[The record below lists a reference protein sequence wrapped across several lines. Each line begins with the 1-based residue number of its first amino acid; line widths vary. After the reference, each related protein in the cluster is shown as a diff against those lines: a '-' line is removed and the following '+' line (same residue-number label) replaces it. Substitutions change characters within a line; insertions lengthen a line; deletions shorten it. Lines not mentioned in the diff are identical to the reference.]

1 MMKILVACLFVLMTQ
16 SYAEEIKYTVDLSW
30 RLKARNFLTIA
41 KQHSRPYFRDRDVQ
55 YRLSK
60 WLAAP
65 VNRPYVAQCQQH
77 LGNYFHSRNVLG
89 ALCWAKRQGH
99 DLEIKWLLTNY
110 YLDLALSLLEI
121 SQDPRYDEKF
131 QTIASTFLSYFSDYD
146 HQLAKLTT
154 CFKRQ
159 QLIDISSC
167 LRQDF
172 TLVKRPK
179 EHVYLRLTNDSSY
192 YHSDRIPYFSINTA
206 QTFPFHA
213 GHAMSETGWIAGN
226 STRYLTT
233 ARTDNVLG
241 EQLNNTSNL
250 VADNYP
256 FAKGERGSLSKMYR
270 ALRNKG
276 FIDGAFMEEGFKQI
290 VSDDPQRRDPVWNQD
305 RGVYYQVRKL
315 IDSAKETI
323 FIDMF
328 AFGGVVGVSL
338 AKHLLSRLQTNNN
351 LKVFILRDTVNHFGG
366 IAEQMPIYN
375 FLLAYSYLFP
385 ERLIVSESYIYGHT
399 SGLPAFLKTVID
411 DRFIKFSGIQG
422 MLDLA
427 VQAVSDHSKLM
438 VIDGKSAEP
447 KAIIS
452 SKNWSDRA
460 GVIFFDDAV
469 LIEGPAAAVV
479 QDDFYHDMRLGLR
492 EVMAKKFL
500 AGAIVGQPSYLD
512 KLYQGQQ
519 KHQTID
525 YKISE
530 ILKDFDLLERDVK
543 LIPQR
548 TTPIAYPVDKSKTV
562 AIRTGYN
569 SVDSSTTNIIDQN
582 IQAILHARNNIYIN
596 EQFCFDVKVV
606 TALLNVKS
614 KRPNLDIRLILDH
627 ALETEPDG
635 IPNLLYL
642 DLLLNAGIDVRWNKT
657 QWIGNIP
664 QKNHSKTL
672 SVDGKYV
679 IVGSANKDAMTM
691 FGSFRDQQVEVFD
704 PLTVAQHDKVFLE
717 WWKNVDPEKDFPAS
731 RKPFEKTN
739 NYDSEYV
746 MPYNIVVPAHFIDLE
761 GNRLSPKNFLRLIR
775 GIVKILY
782 DYLVI

>member
-1 MMKILVACLFVLMTQ
+1 MKILIIYLFVLTTY
-16 SYAEEIKYTVDLSW
+16 SYGEDEKTTIDLSW
-30 RLKARNFLTIA
+30 RLKARNLLTIA
-41 KQHSRPYFRDRDVQ
+41 KQHSRPYFRDRNVQ

-65 VNRPYVAQCQQH
+65 VNRPYLVQCQQH

-89 ALCWAKRQGH
+89 ALCWAKRQH
-99 DLEIKWLLTNY
+99 LDLEVKWLLTHY

-121 SQDPRYDEKF
+121 SQDPRYHDKF
-131 QTIASTFLSYFSDYD
+131 QTIATTFLGYFSDYD
-146 HQLAKLTT
+146 HQLAKLTS
-154 CFKRQ
+154 CFQRQ
-159 QLIDISSC
+159 QFIDISDC

-172 TLVKRPK
+172 TLVNRPK
-179 EHVYLRLTNDSSY
+179 EHIYLQLTNDNSY
-192 YHSDRIPYFSINTA
+192 YHNDLIPYFSINTA

-213 GHAMSETGWIAGN
+213 GHTMSETGWIKGN
-226 STRYLTT
+226 RTRYLTT
-233 ARTDNVLG
+233 TRTDNVLG

-256 FAKGERGSLSKMYR
+256 FAEGERGSLAKMYR
-270 ALRNKG
+270 ALRTKG
-276 FIDGAFMEEGFKQI
+276 FIDGAFTEDGFKKI
-290 VSDDPQRRDPVWNQD
+290 VSDDPQQRDPVWNQN
-305 RGVYYQVRKL
+305 RGVYHQVRRL

-328 AFGGVVGVSL
+328 ALGGVIGVSL
-338 AKHLLSRLQTNNN
+338 AKHLLSRLQDNKN

-366 IAEQMPIYN
+366 IAEQMPVYN

-385 ERLIVSESYIYGHT
+385 KRLIVSESYIYGHT
-399 SGLPAFLKTVID
+399 SGLPAFLKSVID
-411 DRFIKFSGIQG
+411 DRFVKLSGIQG

-438 VIDGKSAEP
+438 VIDGKTTEP

-492 EVMAKKFL
+492 EVMAKKFI
-500 AGAIVGQPSYLD
+500 AGKIFRQPSYLD
-512 KLYQGQQ
+512 RLYQGQQ
-519 KHQTID
+519 KHQTVD

-543 LIPQR
+543 LVPQR
-548 TTPIAYPVDKSKTV
+548 TTPITYTVDKSRTV

-606 TALLNVKS
+606 TALLNVKN
-614 KRPNLDIRLILDH
+614 KRPKLDIRLILDH

-635 IPNLLYL
+635 IPNILYL
-642 DLLLNAGIDVRWNKT
+642 DLLLNAGIDVRWKKT

-717 WWKNVDPEKDFPAS
+717 WWDNVDPEKNFPAS

-739 NYDSEYV
+739 SYDSEYV
-746 MPYNIVVPAHFIDLE
+746 MPYNIVVPEHFVDLK
-761 GNRLSPKNFLRLIR
+761 GDRLSPKSFLRMIR

>member
-1 MMKILVACLFVLMTQ
+1 MKILIVCLLVLTAP
-16 SYAEEIKYTVDLSW
+16 SYAEDTKTIVDLSW
-30 RLKARNFLTIA
+30 RLKARNLLTIA

-55 YRLSK
+55 YRLTK

-65 VNRPYVAQCQQH
+65 VNRPYVAQCQRH

-89 ALCWAKRQGH
+89 ALCWAKRQGQ
-99 DLEIKWLLTNY
+99 DSEIRWLLTHY

-121 SQDPRYDEKF
+121 SVNPRYDEKF
-131 QTIASTFLSYFSDYD
+131 QTIATTFLGYFADYD
-146 HQLAKLTT
+146 HQLAKLTA

-159 QLIDISSC
+159 QLIDVNSC

-179 EHVYLRLTNDSSY
+179 GHIYLRLTNDSSY
-192 YHSDRIPYFSINTA
+192 YHSDLIPYFSINTA

-226 STRYLTT
+226 RTRYLTT
-233 ARTDNVLG
+233 TRTDNILG

-256 FAKGERGSLSKMYR
+256 FTKGERGSLPRLYR

-276 FIDGAFMEEGFKQI
+276 HLDGAFTEDGFKQI
-290 VSDDPQRRDPVWNQD
+290 VSDDPQQRDPVWNQD

-338 AKHLLSRLQTNNN
+338 AKHLLSRLQANDN

-366 IAEQMPIYN
+366 IAEQMPVYN

-399 SGLPAFLKTVID
+399 SGLPAFLKSVID
-411 DRFIKFSGIQG
+411 DRLVKFSGIQG

-438 VIDGKSAEP
+438 VIDGKSVEP

-500 AGAIVGQPSYLD
+500 AGAIFGQPSYLD
-512 KLYQGQQ
+512 RLYQGQQ

-530 ILKDFDLLERDVK
+530 ILKDFDLLERDDK
-543 LIPQR
+543 LVPQR
-548 TTPIAYPVDKSKTV
+548 TTPIVYPVNKSKTV

-582 IQAILHARNNIYIN
+582 IQAILQARKNIYIN

-614 KRPNLDIRLILDH
+614 KRPKLDIRLILDH

-635 IPNLLYL
+635 IPNILYI
-642 DLLLNAGIDVRWNKT
+642 DLLLNAGIDVRWKKT

-704 PLTVAQHDKVFLE
+704 PLTVAQHDKVFLD
-717 WWKNVDPEKDFPAS
+717 WWNNVDPEKNFPAS

-739 NYDSEYV
+739 SYDSEYV
-746 MPYNIVVPAHFIDLE
+746 MPYNIVVPAHFVDLE
-761 GNRLSPKNFLRLIR
+761 GNRLSPKSFLRLIR

>member
-1 MMKILVACLFVLMTQ
+1 MKILIIYLLVLTTH
-16 SYAEEIKYTVDLSW
+16 SYGEDEKTTVDLSW
-30 RLKARNFLTIA
+30 RLKARNLLTIA

-55 YRLSK
+55 YRLNK

-65 VNRPYVAQCQQH
+65 VNRLYVAQCQQH

-89 ALCWAKRQGH
+89 ALCWAKRQRL
-99 DLEIKWLLTNY
+99 DFEVKWLLTHY

-121 SQDPRYDEKF
+121 SQDPRYHEKF
-131 QTIASTFLSYFSDYD
+131 QTIATTFLSYFSDYD
-146 HQLAKLTT
+146 YQLAKLTT
-154 CFKRQ
+154 CFQRQ
-159 QLIDISSC
+159 QLIDIGDC

-172 TLVKRPK
+172 TLVHRPK
-179 EHVYLRLTNDSSY
+179 EHIYLRLVNDNSY
-192 YHSDRIPYFSINTA
+192 YHNDLIPYFSINTA

-213 GHAMSETGWIAGN
+213 GHAMSETGWITGN
-226 STRYLTT
+226 RTRYLTT
-233 ARTDNVLG
+233 TRTDNVLG

-256 FAKGERGSLSKMYR
+256 FAEGERGSLAKMYR
-270 ALRNKG
+270 ALRSKG
-276 FIDGAFMEEGFKQI
+276 FIDGAFTEGGFKRI
-290 VSDDPQRRDPVWNQD
+290 VSDDPQQRDPVWNQD
-305 RGVYYQVRKL
+305 RGVYHQVRRL
-315 IDSAKETI
+315 IDSANETI

-328 AFGGVVGVSL
+328 ALGGVIGVSL
-338 AKHLLSRLQTNNN
+338 AKHLLSRLQENKN

-366 IAEQMPIYN
+366 IAEQMPVYN

-385 ERLIVSESYIYGHT
+385 KRLIVSESYIYGHT
-399 SGLPAFLKTVID
+399 SGLPAFLKSVID
-411 DRFIKFSGIQG
+411 DRFVKLSGIQG

-438 VIDGKSAEP
+438 VIDGKTTEP

-492 EVMAKKFL
+492 EVMAKKFI
-500 AGAIVGQPSYLD
+500 AGKIFGQPSYLD
-512 KLYQGQQ
+512 RLYQGQQ
-519 KHQTID
+519 KHQSVD

-543 LIPQR
+543 LVPQR
-548 TTPIAYPVDKSKTV
+548 MTPITYTVDKSKTV

-614 KRPNLDIRLILDH
+614 KRPKLDIRLILDH

-635 IPNLLYL
+635 IPNILYI
-642 DLLLNAGIDVRWNKT
+642 DLLLNAGIDVRWKKT

-717 WWKNVDPEKDFPAS
+717 WWDNVDPEKNFPAS

-739 NYDSEYV
+739 SYDSEYV
-746 MPYNIVVPAHFIDLE
+746 VPYNIVVPEHFVDLE
-761 GNRLSPKNFLRLIR
+761 GNRLSPKSFLRLIR